1 MNKRQTFHEELL
13 NVLVRKT
20 IWSILERELFRRK
33 SMIFL
38 VVGVALT
45 TIGIFFRLF
54 PSKGNLPLYGYHS
67 PLAAK
72 TDELWQLAQKVSG
85 KYFIIFGLIMA
96 AIGYLLKVTGNTN
109 YFLIEMLVLVF
120 PIMPIFILTEKKL
133 QKFDQKSGGDDYEHF
148 ND

>member
-1 MNKRQTFHEELL
+1 
-13 NVLVRKT
+13 
-20 IWSILERELFRRK
+20 
-33 SMIFL
+33 MIFL

-54 PSKGNLPLYGYHS
+54 PSKGNLPFYGYHS

-72 TDELWQLAQKVSG
+72 TDEHWQLAQKVSG
-85 KYFIIFGLIMA
+85 NYFIIFGLIMA
-96 AIGYLLKVTGNTN
+96 VIGYLLKVTGNTN
-109 YFLIEMLVLVF
+109 YFLIELLVLVF